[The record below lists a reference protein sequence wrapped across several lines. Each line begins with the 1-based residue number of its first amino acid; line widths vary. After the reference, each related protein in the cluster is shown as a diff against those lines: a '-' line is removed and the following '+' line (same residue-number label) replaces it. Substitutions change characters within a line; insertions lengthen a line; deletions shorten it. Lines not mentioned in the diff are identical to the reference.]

1 MKTSEG
7 STIGFAVNEG
17 CTEFVRGKSILLQQ
31 LHLWF
36 EADCEGIVV
45 HLIKEWRGG
54 GCIHP
59 K

>member
-36 EADCEGIVV
+36 VYWSVADCEGIVV

-54 GCIHP
+54 G
-59 K
+59 